1 MSVPLAYIAIIIIWS
16 TTPLAV
22 KWSAIDAGF
31 VFAVLSRMA
40 IAAVLCQIIA
50 ISLRSEWVWHKRA
63 LSMYLLSGFNI
74 FFTMILVYWGAQTIA
89 SGLIALIFGLM
100 PIVTGIFAA
109 FILKEKSL
117 TPQKLLGIGIAFT
130 GLMIIF
136 YSRST
141 QSDGYILAI
150 ISVLVAIIW
159 HSFST
164 VVFKRFASDLPI
176 MSLTTGSIWVSVFFL
191 TVFWFI
197 TDGQI
202 PETISTIG
210 WSSIL
215 YLSVIATVFGFTIYF
230 YILKNIEASKI
241 ALIPLMT
248 PVIALL
254 LGQYLNA
261 EQPDSRIWTGAFL
274 IVGGL
279 SFYQIGG
286 YLRLALIKVNQRLFN

>member
-1 MSVPLAYIAIIIIWS
+1 MSVPLAYVAIIIIWS

-31 VFAVLSRMA
+31 VFAVLSRMT

-50 ISLRSEWVWHKRA
+50 ITIRSEWVWHKRA

-74 FFTMILVYWGAQTIA
+74 FFSMILIYWGAQTIS

-109 FILKEKSL
+109 IILKEKSL
-117 TPQKLLGIGIAFT
+117 TPQKLFGISIAFS

-136 YSRST
+136 YSKNT
-141 QSDGYILAI
+141 QSNGYILAI
-150 ISVLVAIIW
+150 ISVLVAITW

-191 TVFWFI
+191 TVFWLI
-197 TDGQI
+197 SDGQI
-202 PETISTIG
+202 PETISAIG

-215 YLSVIATVFGFTIYF
+215 YLSVIGTVIGFTIYF
-230 YILKNIEASKI
+230 YILKKIEASKI

-248 PVIALL
+248 PVIALA
-254 LGQYLNA
+254 LGQFLNG
-261 EQPDSRIWTGAFL
+261 EQADAKIWIGACL

-279 SFYQIGG
+279 GFYQVGG
-286 YLRLALIKVNQRLFN
+286 YLRFALKKVIQRTSV